1 MARIIKGG
9 LINSNSNND
18 EPYYQKNKKSSQDTS
33 DEQETL
39 LQQGIRNIAK
49 VPSLAY
55 KHLRSGL
62 GIGSLIKA
70 GAPSVDSKE
79 LEEYEQA
86 GLLRKLFDPR
96 LEKVHSEKIRRLA
109 LPSYEEAGEEAAA
122 VLPKYFNESKSGD
135 AFPEFILSELPFWA
149 ASGGF
154 RSIPAFLEAISR
166 SAAMAGGG
174 VAGSHAGSAI
184 GEQLGNKELGE
195 LLGGVGGAV
204 LGSKAAGYLHNL
216 PSKHIPEKIKEKKRG
231 QFHEAQHAELIEHE
245 NKYLPELRELES
257 QKKNAELALP
267 KRQEAFELGKKQS
280 LNAIKDEINTYSN
293 KMKELDT
300 QRTHGYTEAKKL
312 ETGAKGNASSITKG
326 IREAEKNILHGLDN
340 KDAQLVSHNL
350 NGLEDIIH
358 KNELSLESAK
368 RFQKNFNDQLYNR
381 DASNGFKNVMRPV
394 INDLNEFIEKTGSP
408 EHTQYWKSA
417 ESQTRELKKLQREH
431 KPFLKAQEQTKRDI
445 LREKLSPIEERN
457 FKLDEVETKKTLK
470 AAQEQYEKT
479 RKEIGSKKFEEL
491 SENVNPT
498 NLTKVLEFAFDK
510 GNLGALGLSSAFYF
524 LLGIPVKFAGPL
536 GTGIVKGIQK
546 FGNEINIV
554 RDAVKNHPEI
564 HKDYTN
570 LLKDWNG
577 KPSVT
582 FINKLNKF
590 GEKVEDVS
598 DENKEEKPKTSNS
611 RIIRGGM
618 INA

>member
-184 GEQLGNKELGE
+184 GEQLGNKELAMKMLKSKLYELELQKRNEERDKLNATKKKIEWGSQIRSYVLHPYKLIKDHRTDYEVGNVQPVLDGE
-195 LLGGVGGAV
+195 LDGFI
-204 LGSKAAGYLHNL
+204 KAYL
-216 PSKHIPEKIKEKKRG
+216 
-231 QFHEAQHAELIEHE
+231 
-245 NKYLPELRELES
+245 
-257 QKKNAELALP
+257 
-267 KRQEAFELGKKQS
+267 
-280 LNAIKDEINTYSN
+280 
-293 KMKELDT
+293 MM
-300 QRTHGYTEAKKL
+300 
-312 ETGAKGNASSITKG
+312 
-326 IREAEKNILHGLDN
+326 EAENN
-340 KDAQLVSHNL
+340 
-350 NGLEDIIH
+350 
-358 KNELSLESAK
+358 
-368 RFQKNFNDQLYNR
+368 
-381 DASNGFKNVMRPV
+381 
-394 INDLNEFIEKTGSP
+394 
-408 EHTQYWKSA
+408 
-417 ESQTRELKKLQREH
+417 
-431 KPFLKAQEQTKRDI
+431 
-445 LREKLSPIEERN
+445 
-457 FKLDEVETKKTLK
+457 
-470 AAQEQYEKT
+470 
-479 RKEIGSKKFEEL
+479 
-491 SENVNPT
+491 
-498 NLTKVLEFAFDK
+498 
-510 GNLGALGLSSAFYF
+510 
-524 LLGIPVKFAGPL
+524 
-536 GTGIVKGIQK
+536 
-546 FGNEINIV
+546 
-554 RDAVKNHPEI
+554 
-564 HKDYTN
+564 
-570 LLKDWNG
+570 
-577 KPSVT
+577 
-582 FINKLNKF
+582 
-590 GEKVEDVS
+590 
-598 DENKEEKPKTSNS
+598 
-611 RIIRGGM
+611 
-618 INA
+618 